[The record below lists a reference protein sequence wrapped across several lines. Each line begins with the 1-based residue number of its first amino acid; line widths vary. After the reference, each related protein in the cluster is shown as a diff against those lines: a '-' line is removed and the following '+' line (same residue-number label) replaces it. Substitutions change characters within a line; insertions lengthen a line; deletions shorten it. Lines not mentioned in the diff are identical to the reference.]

1 MSQPKGRQRRR
12 LWRTLFV
19 LVPLILILATYFVIG
34 GVVAHNMVKPARKP
48 ITEVPSESGFGA
60 VESVSFM
67 SDDGVPL
74 KGYLLGESVD
84 RAILVV
90 HGVYSHSWDCQT
102 PDLARALVDAGF
114 RVLVFDLRCHGRSG
128 GDHLGLGWLERL
140 DVAAAIR
147 FLLSKEFKSG
157 KIGIHAASYGASA
170 SIFATAMIPEVD
182 SSVGALILDSSFAN
196 INDVIEGEIQRQTGL
211 PSIATHAL
219 MPGIRFMSGQMYSL
233 DMTGPF
239 PEQALRDMHRR
250 PTLLIHGEKDPV
262 TPVGHVMRLKAAAPY
277 AELWILPGRL
287 HTEGVLLSPD
297 CVEPSPTREEYLKKV
312 TNFFDNAL

>member
-1 MSQPKGRQRRR
+1 M
-12 LWRTLFV
+12 
-19 LVPLILILATYFVIG
+19 YFVIS
-34 GVVAHNMVKPARKP
+34 GVVAQNMVKPARKP
-48 ITEVPSESGFGA
+48 ITETPLESEFGA
-60 VESVSFM
+60 VESVSFKTE
-67 SDDGVPL
+67 DGVPL
-74 KGYLLGESVD
+74 KGYLLGTSAD

-102 PDLARALVDAGF
+102 PDLARFLVDAGF

-147 FLLSKEFKSG
+147 FLLSQEFKPG

-170 SIFATAMIPEVD
+170 SIFATATIPEVD
-182 SSVGALILDSSFAN
+182 SSVGALVLDSSFAN
-196 INDVIEGEIQRQTGL
+196 INDVVEGEIQRQTGL

-219 MPGIRFMSGQMYSL
+219 MPGIRFMAYSL
-233 DMTGPF
+233 NMSGPF

-250 PTLLIHGEKDPV
+250 PTLLIHGEADPV
-262 TPVGHVMRLKAAAPY
+262 TPVEHVMRLKTAAPY
-277 AELWILPGRL
+277 AELWILSGLL

-312 TNFFDNAL
+312 TELFDQAL

>member
-1 MSQPKGRQRRR
+1 M
-12 LWRTLFV
+12 TLVV
-19 LVPLILILATYFVIG
+19 LVPFILILAIYFVIG

-48 ITEVPSESGFGA
+48 ITETPSESGFNA
-60 VESVSFM
+60 VESISFI

-74 KGYLLGESVD
+74 KGYLLGGSAD

-102 PDLARALVDAGF
+102 PDLARTLVDSGF

-147 FLLSKEFKSG
+147 FLLSQGFSPG

-182 SSVGALILDSSFAN
+182 SSVGALVLDSSFAN

-211 PSIATHAL
+211 PPVATHAL
-219 MPGIRFMSGQMYSL
+219 MPGIRFMAGQLYSL

-239 PEQALRDMHRR
+239 PEQALIDMHRR
-250 PTLLIHGEKDPV
+250 PTLLIHGENDPV
-262 TPVGHVMRLKAAAPY
+262 TPVEHVMRLKAAAPY

-297 CVEPSPTREEYLKKV
+297 CVDPSPTREKYLKKV
-312 TNFFDNAL
+312 TYFFDHAL